1 MTVKEQ
7 VVNLITAAALMPGSP
22 RMNTINYNE
31 EAHHG

>member
-22 RMNTINYNE
+22 RMNTTTI
-31 EAHHG
+31 HGFSLN